1 MKDYESEKTF
11 RKIDKF
17 GAQLLIAFAL
27 TVGLLVGLN
36 AAFAGPNDFTP
47 PAEIDKFDAP
57 MWVQKPVQC
66 ASPEA
71 VFERI
76 ESGGLLPL
84 FSSTGNARVEED
96 MYSLPYGFF
105 YNPDNGYWLFV
116 EFFSPRS
123 ACIIGVGEGVD
134 FDVQGEETKAPY

>member
-1 MKDYESEKTF
+1 MKDYETEKTF

-17 GAQLLIAFAL
+17 GIQLL
-27 TVGLLVGLN
+27 VGFVTTILLLVGLN
-36 AAFAGPNDFTP
+36 TAFAGPNDYTP
-47 PAEIDKFDAP
+47 PSREAP

-76 ESGGLLPL
+76 DGDGLLPL
-84 FSSTGNARVEED
+84 FSTTGNARVEDE
-96 MYSLPYGFF
+96 MFALPYGFF
-105 YNPDNGYWLFV
+105 YNPDTGYWLFV
-116 EFFSPRS
+116 EFFSPTS

>member
-1 MKDYESEKTF
+1 MIKEEDRFK
-11 RKIDKF
+11 KIDKF
-17 GAQLLIAFAL
+17 GIQILVAFVA
-27 TVGLLVGLN
+27 TVAVLVTLN
-36 AAFAGPNDFTP
+36 VAFAGPNDLYTP
-47 PAEIDKFDAP
+47 PKEEPIIS
-57 MWVQKPVQC
+57 WVQKPVQC

-71 VFERI
+71 VFNRI

-105 YNPDNGYWLFV
+105 YNPENNYWLFV
-116 EFFSPRS
+116 EFFSPTT

-134 FDVQGEETKAPY
+134 FDVQGEETKAPF